1 MQSNQ
6 ALLEKFYKALQ
17 SRDADTIAECYRPEA
32 EFTDEVFRNLKGPE
46 VTSMWRMLFGR
57 SGDFAMEYRDIK
69 AGPESGSGHWDAT
82 YTFSSSGRKVL
93 NRIDSAFQFKDGLIF
108 QQRDTFNFWKWSR
121 QALGTTGLLL
131 GWLPPFQKN
140 VQKRSRG
147 LLANFMKKQGLT
159 PGQ

>member
-17 SRDADTIAECYRPEA
+17 SKDGDTIARCYHPEA
-32 EFTDEVFRNLKGPE
+32 EFTDEVFRGLKGQE
-46 VTSMWRMLFGR
+46 VPGMWRMLFGR
-57 SGDFAMEYRDIK
+57 GGDLDVQYRDVT

-82 YTFSSSGRKVL
+82 YSFSQSGRKVV

-108 QQRDTFNFWKWSR
+108 RQRDTFNFWAWSR
-121 QALGTTGLLL
+121 QALGLTGTLL

-147 LLANFMKKQGLT
+147 LLDNYMKRQDKS
-159 PGQ
+159 PSE